1 MQNYIRKKF
10 KKTVEKIV
18 KNKLIHGVVNN
29 VDKLIRKTVEEG
41 GKVLL
46 FVLIRVI
53 IKELWK
59 LEI

>member
-18 KNKLIHGVVNN
+18 KHKLIHGVVNN
-29 VDKLIRKTVEEG
+29 VDKLIHKTVEEG

>member
-1 MQNYIRKKF
+1 MQNYIRKKLE
-10 KKTVEKIV
+10 KTVEKIV
-18 KNKLIHGVVNN
+18 KNKLVHGVVNN
-29 VDKLIRKTVEEG
+29 VDKLIHKTVEEG

>member
-18 KNKLIHGVVNN
+18 KNKLVHGVVNN
-29 VDKLIRKTVEEG
+29 VDKFIHKTVEEG